1 MKQILNLAWHRFT
14 IITSIISDTN
24 ARVVIVIFY
33 FTIFIPFGL
42 ISRLFSDPLRMKN
55 PQAIWLKRDPVP
67 TDLDSAR
74 QQG

>member
-33 FTIFIPFGL
+33 FTIFVPFGL
-42 ISRLFSDPLRMKN
+42 VSRLFSDPLRMKN
-55 PQAIWLKRDPVP
+55 PQNIWLKRDPIP

>member
-24 ARVVIVIFY
+24 ARVVVVLFY
-33 FTIFIPFGL
+33 FTIFVPFGL
-42 ISRLFSDPLRMKN
+42 ISRLFSDPLRIKN
-55 PQAIWLKRDPVP
+55 PQNVWLKREPIP
-67 TDLDSAR
+67 IDLDSAR

>member
-1 MKQILNLAWHRFT
+1 MKQLLNLAWHRFT

-24 ARVVIVIFY
+24 ARVVVVIFY
-33 FTIFIPFGL
+33 FTIFLPFGL
-42 ISRLFSDPLRMKN
+42 ISRLFSDPLRIKN
-55 PQAIWLKRDPVP
+55 PQNVWLKRDPLP